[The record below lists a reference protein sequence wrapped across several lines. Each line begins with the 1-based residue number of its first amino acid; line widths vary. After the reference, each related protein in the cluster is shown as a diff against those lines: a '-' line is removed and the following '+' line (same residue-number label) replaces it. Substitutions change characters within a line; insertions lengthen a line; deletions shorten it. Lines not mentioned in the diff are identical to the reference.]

1 MINQWIIF
9 NTRFL
14 LCFGRTQGHIG
25 RRWSEDIYPQT
36 DATYYTTIGEVRSNA
51 THYVYFY
58 SGIFKKGKIQ
68 RECKKT

>member
-14 LCFGRTQGHIG
+14 LYFGCTQGHIW
-25 RRWSEDIYPQT
+25 RRWSEDTYPQT